1 MDTDTVSLFL
11 ALLAVVAE
19 AATVAAIVLA
29 VGGRFSPTLR
39 RPGRQVVEAVAPS
52 AIALAAVVAAVCVAG
67 SLYFS
72 EVAHFPPCHLCWLQ
86 RFAMYP
92 LAPILG
98 IAAWRRR
105 GALIRPYAMA
115 LALIGACISTYHVA
129 LVPILGF
136 AAWRRA
142 GRIRPYAT
150 ALALIGACIST
161 YHVALE
167 RHPEWES
174 SVCDPKN
181 PCTLIWVKR
190 LGYLTI
196 PTMAL
201 SGFALIITLL
211 AISREERVDGNAPV
225 EVPARRGRGGP

>member
-19 AATVAAIVLA
+19 AATVAAIVLG

-39 RPGRQVVEAVAPS
+39 RLGGQVVEAVAPS

-129 LVPILGF
+129 LE
-136 AAWRRA
+136 
-142 GRIRPYAT
+142 
-150 ALALIGACIST
+150 
-161 YHVALE
+161 H
-167 RHPEWES
+167 HPEWES

-225 EVPARRGRGGP
+225 EVPARRGRPGP

>member
-1 MDTDTVSLFL
+1 MTVDTVSLFL

-19 AATVAAIVLA
+19 LATATALVLGI
-29 VGGRFSPTLR
+29 GGRSSPVLR
-39 RPGRQVVEAVAPS
+39 RLRDQAVEAVAPS
-52 AIALAAVVAAVCVAG
+52 ALALAATVATVCMAG

-86 RFAMYP
+86 RFCMYP
-92 LAPILG
+92 LVPVLW
-98 IAAWRRR
+98 IA
-105 GALIRPYAMA
+105 
-115 LALIGACISTYHVA
+115 V
-129 LVPILGF
+129 
-136 AAWRRA
+136 WRRA
-142 GRIRPYAT
+142 GGVAPFA
-150 ALALIGACIST
+150 AAVAFVGACIST

-167 RHPEWES
+167 HHPEWES

-201 SGFALIITLL
+201 SGFALIVTLL
-211 AISREERVDGNAPV
+211 AVSRAGDRLAASEPDRSDVHGL
-225 EVPARRGRGGP
+225 R

>member
-19 AATVAAIVLA
+19 LATAAAIVLA
-29 VGGRFSPTLR
+29 VGGRFSAALR
-39 RPGRQVVEAVAPS
+39 GLRDQAVEAVAPS
-52 AIALAAVVAAVCVAG
+52 ALTMAFVVAAVCMAG

-72 EVAHFPPCHLCWLQ
+72 EVAHFPPCRLCWLQ
-86 RFAMYP
+86 RFCMYP
-92 LAPILG
+92 
-98 IAAWRRR
+98 
-105 GALIRPYAMA
+105 
-115 LALIGACISTYHVA
+115 
-129 LVPILGF
+129 LVPILGLAGWRQAGWVRPW
-136 AAWRRA
+136 AA
-142 GRIRPYAT
+142 
-150 ALALIGACIST
+150 ALAAVGAVIAT

-174 SVCDPKN
+174 SICDPKN

-211 AISREERVDGNAPV
+211 AVSWAGERLDRSDHPRS
-225 EVPARRGRGGP
+225 EVHGHH

>member
-1 MDTDTVSLFL
+1 VTTETVSLFL
-11 ALLAVVAE
+11 ALLAVVAQL
-19 AATVAAIVLA
+19 ATATAIFLA
-29 VGGRFSPTLR
+29 VGGRFSPRLRALR
-39 RPGRQVVEAVAPS
+39 RQAAEAVAPS
-52 AIALAAVVAAVCVAG
+52 ALTLAFLVAAVCMAG

-86 RFAMYP
+86 RFCMYP
-92 LAPILG
+92 
-98 IAAWRRR
+98 
-105 GALIRPYAMA
+105 
-115 LALIGACISTYHVA
+115 
-129 LVPILGF
+129 LVPILGL
-136 AAWRRA
+136 AAWRNA
-142 GRIRPYAT
+142 GWVRPYAA
-150 ALALIGACIST
+150 ALALVGACIST

-201 SGFALIITLL
+201 SGFAFIITLL
-211 AISREERVDGNAPV
+211 VISHEEPVDGNHQV
-225 EVPARRGRGGP
+225 EVEARRSRRRP

>member
-1 MDTDTVSLFL
+1 MDTQTVSLFL

-19 AATVAAIVLA
+19 VATATAIVLA
-29 VGGRFSPTLR
+29 VGGRFSPALR
-39 RPGRQVVEAVAPS
+39 RLGRQAVEAVAPQ
-52 AIALAAVVAAVCVAG
+52 ALALAAVVATVCTAG

-86 RFAMYP
+86 RFCMYP
-92 LAPILG
+92 LVLILG
-98 IAAWRRR
+98 VAAWLKA
-105 GALIRPYAMA
+105 GTVRPYAAA
-115 LALIGACISTYHVA
+115 LAVIGGCIS
-129 LVPILGF
+129 
-136 AAWRRA
+136 
-142 GRIRPYAT
+142 
-150 ALALIGACIST
+150 S

-167 RHPEWES
+167 HHPQWES

-201 SGFALIITLL
+201 SGFALIVTLL
-211 AISREERVDGNAPV
+211 AVSRAGDRLRPSETLRSELHG
-225 EVPARRGRGGP
+225 

>member
-1 MDTDTVSLFL
+1 VDTDTVSLFL

-19 AATVAAIVLA
+19 AATAVAIVLA
-29 VGGRFSPTLR
+29 VGGRFSPALRTLR
-39 RPGRQVVEAVAPS
+39 RQAIDAVAPS
-52 AIALAAVVAAVCVAG
+52 ALTLAFVVAAVCMAG

-86 RFAMYP
+86 RFCMYP
-92 LAPILG
+92 
-98 IAAWRRR
+98 
-105 GALIRPYAMA
+105 
-115 LALIGACISTYHVA
+115 

-136 AAWRRA
+136 AACKRA
-142 GRIRPYAT
+142 GWIRPLAGGL
-150 ALALIGACIST
+150 AVIGALIAT

-196 PTMAL
+196 PTMSL
-201 SGFALIITLL
+201 SGFLLIITLL
-211 AISREERVDGNAPV
+211 VVSRAGGRPDPSDS
-225 EVPARRGRGGP
+225 EVRSEVHGHQ

>member
-1 MDTDTVSLFL
+1 VTVDTVSLFL

-19 AATVAAIVLA
+19 VVTAAAVVLA

-39 RPGRQVVEAVAPS
+39 RLRDQAVEAVAPS
-52 AIALAAVVAAVCVAG
+52 ALSLAAVVATVCMAG

-86 RFAMYP
+86 RFCMYP
-92 LAPILG
+92 LVPILWF
-98 IAAWRRR
+98 AAWRQTK
-105 GALIRPYAMA
+105 GIRPYAAA
-115 LALIGACISTYHVA
+115 LAAIGACISA
-129 LVPILGF
+129 
-136 AAWRRA
+136 
-142 GRIRPYAT
+142 
-150 ALALIGACIST
+150 

-211 AISREERVDGNAPV
+211 ATSRAGDRLTPSDRPAP
-225 EVPARRGRGGP
+225 ADRAT

>member
-1 MDTDTVSLFL
+1 MSVDQVSLFL

-19 AATVAAIVLA
+19 LATVTALGLWI
-29 VGGRFSPTLR
+29 GGRFSPALR
-39 RPGRQVVEAVAPS
+39 QAGQAAAGAVAPQ
-52 AIALAAVVAAVCVAG
+52 ALALASTVATVCLAG

-86 RFAMYP
+86 RFCMYP
-92 LAPILG
+92 LVPVL
-98 IAAWRRR
+98 W
-105 GALIRPYAMA
+105 
-115 LALIGACISTYHVA
+115 VA
-129 LVPILGF
+129 V
-136 AAWRRA
+136 WRRA
-142 GRIRPYAT
+142 GGVAPYA
-150 ALALIGACIST
+150 AAVAFVGGCIST

-167 RHPEWES
+167 HHPEWES

-211 AISREERVDGNAPV
+211 IISRQEPSDGNVPV
-225 EVPARRGRGGP
+225 ELEAERGRRRP

>member
-1 MDTDTVSLFL
+1 VNTETVSLFL

-19 AATVAAIVLA
+19 LATAAAIVLA
-29 VGGRFSPTLR
+29 LGGRFSPALRGLR
-39 RPGRQVVEAVAPS
+39 RQAIEAVAPS
-52 AIALAAVVAAVCVAG
+52 ALTLAFVVAAVCMAG

-86 RFAMYP
+86 RFCMYP
-92 LAPILG
+92 
-98 IAAWRRR
+98 
-105 GALIRPYAMA
+105 
-115 LALIGACISTYHVA
+115 
-129 LVPILGF
+129 LVPILGL
-136 AAWRRA
+136 AGWRRA
-142 GRIRPYAT
+142 GWVRPWAG
-150 ALALIGACIST
+150 ALAAIGAAIAT

-196 PTMAL
+196 PTMSL
-201 SGFALIITLL
+201 SGFLLIITLL
-211 AISREERVDGNAPV
+211 AVSRAGGRLDPSDSDLSRS
-225 EVPARRGRGGP
+225 EVHGHH

>member
-1 MDTDTVSLFL
+1 VTVDTVSLFL
-11 ALLAVVAE
+11 ALLALVAE
-19 AATVAAIVLA
+19 VATTAAVVLA

-39 RPGRQVVEAVAPS
+39 RLRDQAVDGVAPS
-52 AIALAAVVAAVCVAG
+52 ALSLAAVVATVCMAG

-86 RFAMYP
+86 RFCMYP
-92 LAPILG
+92 
-98 IAAWRRR
+98 
-105 GALIRPYAMA
+105 
-115 LALIGACISTYHVA
+115 
-129 LVPILGF
+129 LVPILWF
-136 AAWRRA
+136 AAWRQA
-142 GRIRPYAT
+142 KAVRPYAT
-150 ALALIGACIST
+150 ALAAIGVCISA

-211 AISREERVDGNAPV
+211 ATSRAGDRLTPSDRPAP
-225 EVPARRGRGGP
+225 ADRAT

>member
-1 MDTDTVSLFL
+1 VDTDTVSLFL

-129 LVPILGF
+129 LE
-136 AAWRRA
+136 
-142 GRIRPYAT
+142 
-150 ALALIGACIST
+150 
-161 YHVALE
+161 H
-167 RHPEWES
+167 HPEWES

>member
-1 MDTDTVSLFL
+1 VDTDTVSLFL

-39 RPGRQVVEAVAPS
+39 RLGGQVVEAVAPS

-129 LVPILGF
+129 LE
-136 AAWRRA
+136 
-142 GRIRPYAT
+142 
-150 ALALIGACIST
+150 
-161 YHVALE
+161 H
-167 RHPEWES
+167 HPEWES

>member
-1 MDTDTVSLFL
+1 MNTETVSLFL

-19 AATVAAIVLA
+19 LATAVAIVLA
-29 VGGRFSPTLR
+29 VGGRFSPALRGLR
-39 RPGRQVVEAVAPS
+39 RQAIEAVGPS
-52 AIALAAVVAAVCVAG
+52 ALTLAFLVAAVCMTG

-86 RFAMYP
+86 RFCMYP
-92 LAPILG
+92 
-98 IAAWRRR
+98 
-105 GALIRPYAMA
+105 
-115 LALIGACISTYHVA
+115 
-129 LVPILGF
+129 LVPILGL
-136 AAWRRA
+136 ATWRKA
-142 GRIRPYAT
+142 GWVRPWAG
-150 ALALIGACIST
+150 ALAAIGAVIAT

-201 SGFALIITLL
+201 SGFLLIITLL
-211 AISREERVDGNAPV
+211 VVSRAGSRLGPSDSDLSRS
-225 EVPARRGRGGP
+225 EVHGHR

>member
-1 MDTDTVSLFL
+1 MTVDTVSLFL

-19 AATVAAIVLA
+19 LATAAAIVLA
-29 VGGRFSPTLR
+29 VGGRFSPPLHR
-39 RPGRQVVEAVAPS
+39 LGEQAGQAVAPS
-52 AIALAAVVAAVCVAG
+52 AVALAATVATVCMAG

-86 RFAMYP
+86 RFCMYP
-92 LAPILG
+92 LVPVLW
-98 IAAWRRR
+98 IA
-105 GALIRPYAMA
+105 
-115 LALIGACISTYHVA
+115 V
-129 LVPILGF
+129 
-136 AAWRRA
+136 WRRA
-142 GRIRPYAT
+142 GGVAPFA
-150 ALALIGACIST
+150 AAVAFVGACIST

-167 RHPEWES
+167 HHPEWES

-201 SGFALIITLL
+201 SGFALIVTLL
-211 AISREERVDGNAPV
+211 AVSRAGDRLAASEPDRSDVHGL
-225 EVPARRGRGGP
+225 R

>member
-1 MDTDTVSLFL
+1 VDVDTVSLFL

-19 AATVAAIVLA
+19 VATGVAIVLA
-29 VGGRFSPTLR
+29 VGGRFSPGLR
-39 RPGRQVVEAVAPS
+39 RLRNQAIEAVAPS
-52 AIALAAVVAAVCVAG
+52 ALSLAATVATVCMAG

-86 RFAMYP
+86 RFCMYP
-92 LAPILG
+92 LVPILWL
-98 IAAWRRR
+98 AAWRHAGRV
-105 GALIRPYAMA
+105 APYAA
-115 LALIGACISTYHVA
+115 AVAFVGACISA
-129 LVPILGF
+129 
-136 AAWRRA
+136 
-142 GRIRPYAT
+142 
-150 ALALIGACIST
+150 

-201 SGFALIITLL
+201 SGFALILTLL
-211 AISREERVDGNAPV
+211 AVSRAGDRLDEPD
-225 EVPARRGRGGP
+225 PARSEVHGHH

>member
-1 MDTDTVSLFL
+1 MTGLQVTKVCMTVRSSQVGTQSQTVRVTGRHSL
-11 ALLAVVAE
+11 
-19 AATVAAIVLA
+19 TV
-29 VGGRFSPTLR
+29 R
-39 RPGRQVVEAVAPS
+39 
-52 AIALAAVVAAVCVAG
+52 VVAAVCLAG

-86 RFAMYP
+86 RFCMYP
-92 LAPILG
+92 
-98 IAAWRRR
+98 
-105 GALIRPYAMA
+105 
-115 LALIGACISTYHVA
+115 

-136 AAWRRA
+136 AAWRHATRVT
-142 GRIRPYAT
+142 PYAA

-201 SGFALIITLL
+201 SGFALIVTLL
-211 AISREERVDGNAPV
+211 AVSRAGDRLAASEPDRSDVHGL
-225 EVPARRGRGGP
+225 R

>member
-1 MDTDTVSLFL
+1 VDTDTVSLFL

-39 RPGRQVVEAVAPS
+39 RLGGQVVEAVAPS

-129 LVPILGF
+129 LE
-136 AAWRRA
+136 
-142 GRIRPYAT
+142 
-150 ALALIGACIST
+150 
-161 YHVALE
+161 H
-167 RHPEWES
+167 HPEWES

-211 AISREERVDGNAPV
+211 AIAREEPLDGNPQAEV
-225 EVPARRGRGGP
+225 EVQRSRRSP

>member
-1 MDTDTVSLFL
+1 MTTDAVSLFL

-19 AATVAAIVLA
+19 LATVAAVVLT
-29 VGGRFSPTLR
+29 VGGRFSEGLEALR
-39 RPGRQVVEAVAPS
+39 RQAVAAVAPS
-52 AIALAAVVAAVCVAG
+52 ALTLAFLVAAVCMAG

-86 RFAMYP
+86 RFCMYP
-92 LAPILG
+92 
-98 IAAWRRR
+98 
-105 GALIRPYAMA
+105 
-115 LALIGACISTYHVA
+115 
-129 LVPILGF
+129 LVPILGY
-136 AAWRRA
+136 AAFLGGSRRRCRGDTPQPP
-142 GRIRPYAT
+142 GRRTGRVRPYAAT
-150 ALALIGACIST
+150 LALVGSLIST

-211 AISREERVDGNAPV
+211 AISREEPADGNHHPEV
-225 EVPARRGRGGP
+225 EVRRGRRGP

>member
-1 MDTDTVSLFL
+1 LSVDQVSLFL

-19 AATVAAIVLA
+19 LATVTAIVLA
-29 VGGRFSPTLR
+29 VGGRFSPALR
-39 RPGRQVVEAVAPS
+39 QLGRQAVEAVAPS
-52 AIALAAVVAAVCVAG
+52 GLALAATVATVCMAG

-86 RFAMYP
+86 RFCMYP
-92 LAPILG
+92 LVPVLW
-98 IAAWRRR
+98 IAAFAGGSRRR
-105 GALIRPYAMA
+105 GRGDTPQPPGRQAGRVRPYAA
-115 LALIGACISTYHVA
+115 AVA
-129 LVPILGF
+129 FV
-136 AAWRRA
+136 
-142 GRIRPYAT
+142 
-150 ALALIGACIST
+150 GACIST

-167 RHPEWES
+167 HHPEWES

-211 AISREERVDGNAPV
+211 AISREEPPDGNRPV
-225 EVPARRGRGGP
+225 EAEAERSRRGP